1 MHIPGHTTGHIC
13 FYFPK
18 NKIVFTGDTLFSLGC
33 GRIFEGNYKQ
43 MFISL
48 KLLEAL
54 PDETIVYCGHEYTE
68 QNYNFLLSIF
78 HKNDF
83 LNKYKLKIDIKIKKY
98 SRSIPFNLGEEK
110 IVNPFLTSD
119 ISSYSD
125 FIKSNNFN
133 KFDFFKHIRNLKDNY

>member
-1 MHIPGHTTGHIC
+1 
-13 FYFPK
+13 
-18 NKIVFTGDTLFSLGC
+18 
-33 GRIFEGNYKQ
+33 
-43 MFISL
+43 MFNSL